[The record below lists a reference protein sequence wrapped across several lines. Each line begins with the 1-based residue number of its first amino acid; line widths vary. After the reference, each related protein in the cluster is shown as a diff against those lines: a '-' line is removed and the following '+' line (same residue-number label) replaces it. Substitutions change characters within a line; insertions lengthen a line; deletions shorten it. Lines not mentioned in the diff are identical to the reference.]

1 MSYKAIAKMCETT
14 VSTVSKAFHDSPEIS
29 GKTKEKIFKA
39 AKSLGLFDKYYTG
52 KREKKLIGIICP
64 EPESETYGML
74 VGNIERFLYENDAES
89 LIGISRFDDKR
100 KAALYSE
107 LIYGARADGIIVI
120 GSNTGLKNPDNIPTV
135 FIKETSDR
143 NLPETDIAVN
153 VYETMEELVCFLK
166 NQGYR
171 QIGFIGEK
179 LTQGRL
185 RDFKSAMRKEGL
197 PLLNKYIYVAENVR
211 FAEAGIEGMNS
222 FIKNGKIPE
231 VIITAYDN
239 IAFGAMKA
247 AKENGI
253 SVPND
258 VSFIGINDITPS
270 EYMDVP
276 LSSIETNYAEVA
288 KTAAE
293 VLLSKIDKK
302 YKKADKQG
310 LLIPAKLNLRKSV
323 KVKN

>member
-1 MSYKAIAKMCETT
+1 MSYKAIAKMCDTT
-14 VSTVSKAFHDSPEIS
+14 VSTVSKAFHNSHEIS
-29 GKTKEKIFKA
+29 LKTKENIYKA
-39 AKSLGLFDKYYTG
+39 AKALGLFEKYYTG
-52 KREKKLIGIICP
+52 KSEKKLIGIICP

-74 VGNIERFLYENDAES
+74 VGNIENFLYENGAEV
-89 LIGISRFDDKR
+89 LIGVSRFDDKR
-100 KAALYSE
+100 KAAIYSR
-107 LIYGARADGIIVI
+107 LIYQAKADGVIVI

-135 FIKETSDR
+135 FIKETSECD
-143 NLPETDIAVN
+143 LPETDIAVN
-153 VYETMEELVCFLK
+153 VDKTMEELVCFLK

-171 QIGFIGEK
+171 HIGFIGEK
-179 LTQGRL
+179 LTLGRL
-185 RDFKSAMRKEGL
+185 KSFKSAMRKEGL
-197 PLLNKYIYVAENVR
+197 PLLNNYIYTADSVR
-211 FAEAGIEGMNS
+211 FAEAGVEGMTS
-222 FIKNGKIPE
+222 FIKSGNLPE

-288 KTAAE
+288 KTAAD
-293 VLLSKIDKK
+293 VLLSKIDKS
-302 YKKADKQG
+302 YKRNNKNG
-310 LLIPAKLNLRKSV
+310 LLIPAKLNIRKSV
-323 KVKN
+323 KVKK